1 MGVLHLILCQLY
13 ENNVRS
19 SGGGGG
25 GVVYV
30 LMNLLEVKMRCN
42 KGWKAGVILMKDSK

>member
-1 MGVLHLILCQLY
+1 MIPIGVLRLILCQLY

-19 SGGGGG
+19 SG

-42 KGWKAGVILMKDSK
+42 KGWKAGVILMKNSK